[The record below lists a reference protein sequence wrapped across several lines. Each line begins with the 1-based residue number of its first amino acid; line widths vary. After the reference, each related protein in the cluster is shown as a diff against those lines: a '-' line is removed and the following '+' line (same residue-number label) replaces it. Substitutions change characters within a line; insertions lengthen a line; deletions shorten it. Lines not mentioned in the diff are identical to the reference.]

1 MSRIDKY
8 TKVLQTFE
16 QPVTIME
23 WTKRIVE
30 NYPAV
35 LIQTNKKITVS
46 ELATAIRSKI
56 SVGEFS
62 NVEVINSEYLSK
74 VRYVS
79 DVTKSQKSNQ
89 STKKPDRNQVAELN
103 TIVKELALLV
113 DKLKKAY

>member
-1 MSRIDKY
+1 MSKIDKY

-23 WTKRIVE
+23 WTKRIAE
-30 NYPAV
+30 NYPAM

-56 SVGEFS
+56 LVGEFS
-62 NVEVINSEYLSK
+62 HVEVLNSEYSRK

-79 DVTKSQKSNQ
+79 DARKRQKSNQ
-89 STKKPDRNQVAELN
+89 CIKKPDNHHVAKLN
-103 TIVKELALLV
+103 TIVKELALIV
-113 DKLKKAY
+113 DRLEKSS